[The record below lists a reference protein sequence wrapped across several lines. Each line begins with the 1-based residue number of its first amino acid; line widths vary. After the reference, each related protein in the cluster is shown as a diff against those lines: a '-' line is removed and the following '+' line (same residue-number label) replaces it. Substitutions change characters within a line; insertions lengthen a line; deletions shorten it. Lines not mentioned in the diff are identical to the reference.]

1 MTEPVDP
8 YQNENSSFSGSGERP
23 EQTEEQI
30 SKAFDVTEF
39 MRDVIDPELGINVV
53 DLGLVYDLWFE
64 EDNGK
69 EIVMINMTLTSPAC
83 PLTDVIA
90 EQVEDIVKAN
100 KLADAVRIN
109 WVWMPP
115 WGPQMITEEGREQ
128 LQALLSLIHISE
140 PTRPY

>member
-64 EDNGK
+64 EDSGK

-128 LQALLSLIHISE
+128 LQALGFAV
-140 PTRPY
+140 